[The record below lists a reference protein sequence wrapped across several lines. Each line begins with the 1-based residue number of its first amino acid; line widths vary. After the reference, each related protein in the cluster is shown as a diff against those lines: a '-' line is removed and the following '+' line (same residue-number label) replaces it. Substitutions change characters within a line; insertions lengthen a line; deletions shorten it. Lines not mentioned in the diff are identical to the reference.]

1 MRALVQTPQSSL
13 PKLRTQ
19 AWVPFTPVGG
29 TLFPDLVRVYTGDEV
44 RVLQINQAVTLHE
57 KNGDEWFI
65 RDGVRYEYD
74 LVSDEWYLVLS
85 ATEWFATEPEGK
97 DALLQQVIRLY
108 YAYMAQDVRSPMPH
122 LAGPPGV
129 GKSEVIAQLAKM
141 LGVRLHTVNVSRI
154 SPLEIEGVQMPVAS
168 TGGVDHDLK
177 LKLLHNTLWTSLKEG
192 DIVLLDEFLRGFPE
206 VYNGLL
212 DIMTSREVA
221 GYKLPRVFFIAA
233 SNSVAAYD
241 EALRDRLL
249 HLPVPD
255 IRKSSAAMSASKKAL
270 INGIGLLPEVAR
282 SSELTDLMNDE
293 VSPMYEMLDSFSG
306 APLAAGSRPST
317 GKGHSVRNLVGQAR
331 LREVQ
336 VPLLRDLIEYN
347 NKLALQQGK
356 AQFVVLLSGKN
367 QDPRYAS
374 LAKRLP
380 REKLTEAQAQTLDL
394 NLQLIE
400 MEDAL
405 KETTT
410 LETEELPD
418 EDLDFS

>member
-141 LGVRLHTVNVSRI
+141 LGVRH
-154 SPLEIEGVQMPVAS
+154 
-168 TGGVDHDLK
+168 
-177 LKLLHNTLWTSLKEG
+177 
-192 DIVLLDEFLRGFPE
+192 
-206 VYNGLL
+206 
-212 DIMTSREVA
+212 
-221 GYKLPRVFFIAA
+221 
-233 SNSVAAYD
+233 
-241 EALRDRLL
+241 
-249 HLPVPD
+249 
-255 IRKSSAAMSASKKAL
+255 
-270 INGIGLLPEVAR
+270 
-282 SSELTDLMNDE
+282 
-293 VSPMYEMLDSFSG
+293 
-306 APLAAGSRPST
+306 
-317 GKGHSVRNLVGQAR
+317 
-331 LREVQ
+331 
-336 VPLLRDLIEYN
+336 
-347 NKLALQQGK
+347 
-356 AQFVVLLSGKN
+356 
-367 QDPRYAS
+367 
-374 LAKRLP
+374 
-380 REKLTEAQAQTLDL
+380 
-394 NLQLIE
+394 
-400 MEDAL
+400 
-405 KETTT
+405 
-410 LETEELPD
+410 
-418 EDLDFS
+418 